1 MAPSLK
7 ESAFLKEDTE
17 HNKIGKRSPNYL
29 WDSLSLAFSDFIA
42 ISVLLMGIYW
52 QKLSLPTYKTNKKL
66 RINFQVIMKTDTR
79 FQLWDYFI
87 SKRKHTQKKN
97 WVQWKR
103 GEPALIIIHIIMA
116 HLIACLP
123 LDGQYKCQETKIIAA
138 KMVVKGI
145 FLDFFFF
152 FILITWNSVAFA
164 DGTIHPIPLR
174 L

>member
-52 QKLSLPTYKTNKKL
+52 QKLSLPTYKTNKNL
-66 RINFQVIMKTDTR
+66 RINFQVITKTDTR

-87 SKRKHTQKKN
+87 SKRKHTQKN

-152 FILITWNSVAFA
+152 YFNHMKLCSLCWWHNTSYS
-164 DGTIHPIPLR
+164 T
-174 L
+174 